1 MMLETVAVTLT
12 FRGVVTVD
20 VGVLVFEVSI

>member
-12 FRGVVTVD
+12 CSGVVTVD
-20 VGVLVFEVSI
+20 VGVLVFKVSI